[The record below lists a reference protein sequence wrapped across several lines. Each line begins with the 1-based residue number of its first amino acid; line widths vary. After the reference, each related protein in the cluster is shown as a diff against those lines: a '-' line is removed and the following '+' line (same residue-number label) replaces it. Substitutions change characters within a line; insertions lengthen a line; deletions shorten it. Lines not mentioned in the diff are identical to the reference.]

1 MKVKNMLAA
10 ALSAICSEYARKY
23 VRKGFSFS
31 KKTYIC
37 HNQYIGPMVPR
48 PCYSEPET
56 RVLDLR
62 PEDAFLQGSS
72 YNRDGNELFY
82 PDSPE
87 DTF

>member
-1 MKVKNMLAA
+1 
-10 ALSAICSEYARKY
+10 
-23 VRKGFSFS
+23 
-31 KKTYIC
+31 
-37 HNQYIGPMVPR
+37 MVPR